1 MPNVVHV
8 YALANW
14 LKGLPTATAM
24 LAKCWSGQIGPTGK
38 LGSAHVNTTCTSPG
52 VLNTKPGLAVAPGQL
67 LAMEMILYNYKLLCL
82 QRGIAGYQYLA
93 PNNAIP

>member
-14 LKGLPTATAM
+14 LNGLPTATAM
-24 LAKCWSGQIGPTGK
+24 LAECWSGQIGPTGPTGK
-38 LGSAHVNTTCTSPG
+38 QDNTTCTSLG
-52 VLNTKPGLAVAPGQL
+52 VVNTKPGLAVAPGQL
-67 LAMEMILYNYKLLCL
+67 LAMEMIMFNYKLLCL
-82 QRGIAGYQYLA
+82 QRGIAGYGYLA